1 MVKCFNK
8 ILEGEET
15 SESWNLS
22 RTKMIKKGKKTTV
35 SDFRPIAITNI
46 SYKIFMSFIR
56 EKIQHLWN
64 NNLIKENQVGFTGGG
79 RIEYNHM
86 MLQYIVEKTLNEN
99 EDDLVIITA
108 LDFKKAFDSVKR
120 KELIETLIRYKID
133 PKIIDIV
140 AKIYKND
147 ETIIEMG
154 ERKETMKIG

>member
-1 MVKCFNK
+1 MF
-8 ILEGEET
+8 
-15 SESWNLS
+15 
-22 RTKMIKKGKKTTV
+22 
-35 SDFRPIAITNI
+35 
-46 SYKIFMSFIR
+46 FIR
-56 EKIQHLWN
+56 EKIEEHLRN
-64 NNLIKENQVGFTGGG
+64 NNLIKDNQVGFTGGG

-140 AKIYKND
+140 EKIQK
-147 ETIIEMG
+147 
-154 ERKETMKIG
+154 